1 MEKQYDAVVVGADKT
16 YPITILIRGESQ
28 TVTCHA
34 DKKFSW
40 VHPCCS
46 YPLSDVT
53 LDVPVIG

>member
-1 MEKQYDAVVVGADKT
+1 MDKQYDVVVVGAGNGGLSAAAYLAK
-16 YPITILIRGESQ
+16 
-28 TVTCHA
+28 A
-34 DKKFSW
+34 DKKFGW